1 MRVVRNVA
9 GTAAVAGGNGLTV
22 LGKSMVTQNFDLQNL
37 IEGALPLYTQRRK
50 VHGFTSNNSAAFVIF
65 IPLGCH

>member
-1 MRVVRNVA
+1 
-9 GTAAVAGGNGLTV
+9 
-22 LGKSMVTQNFDLQNL
+22 MVTQNFDLQNL